1 MSEHTGNEPG
11 GTPFAPP
18 AGRRPEPDA
27 RQAAGTPP
35 PVAASPYAPPAAT
48 PTAPYGAPASYP
60 SVPAA
65 ASFPPPPHGQPGTY
79 PAAGAYAPATGHAVP
94 PGYAAPSGYGQP
106 TPAPAAA
113 YGPPAPAGYA
123 PPGTYG
129 AQPPGAPPAYGAP
142 AYGGPQPYAGPTPV
156 GAPFGYGA
164 PITPP
169 TEGLA
174 TASLATSVG
183 GLLVLGGLPGPV
195 GVGLGIAALRRIRRR
210 GTRGR
215 GMAVAGVV
223 VGVVSTLV
231 FGGLVWLAVWAW
243 SNPEVTGVALDG
255 ELPDYTLRS
264 DLEVGD
270 CLREYPNSYD
280 LGSADPVDCSEPH
293 ALEIV
298 SVLPM
303 TSPIDSFAEPAD
315 PGYDEGFTQCTAR
328 IERGAPGLV
337 DEWVVWTDVSYPHPD
352 DWESGARSAY
362 CAVATDFPDL
372 RGSVLDGTVTGP

>member
-1 MSEHTGNEPG
+1 MSEHTGNESG

-18 AGRRPEPDA
+18 AGRRLEPDA
-27 RQAAGTPP
+27 GRAADPHPP
-35 PVAASPYAPPAAT
+35 AAASPYAPPAAPPST
-48 PTAPYGAPASYP
+48 PYGAPTPYASGPGTAPFP
-60 SVPAA
+60 S
-65 ASFPPPPHGQPGTY
+65 PPHGQPG
-79 PAAGAYAPATGHAVP
+79 AYAPPA
-94 PGYAAPSGYGQP
+94 GYAAPAGYGQ
-106 TPAPAAA
+106 PAPAAA
-113 YGPPAPAGYA
+113 YSPPAPAGDA

-129 AQPPGAPPAYGAP
+129 AQPPGAPPASGGPPSYAAP
-142 AYGGPQPYAGPTPV
+142 APYGV
-156 GAPFGYGA
+156 PFGYGA

-210 GTRGR
+210 GTKGR
-215 GMAVAGVV
+215 GMAIAGVV
-223 VGVVSTLV
+223 VGAVSTLV

-243 SNPEVTGVALDG
+243 SNPDVTGLTLDD

-270 CLREYPNSYD
+270 CLREYPGSYD

-303 TSPIDSFAEPAD
+303 TSPIDSYAEPPD
-315 PGYDEGFTQCTAR
+315 PGYAEGFTQCAAR
-328 IERGAPGLV
+328 IERSAPGLV

-352 DWESGARSAY
+352 DWESGAQTAY
-362 CAVATDFPDL
+362 CAVATELPDL